1 MKKTLLLTAI
11 LLGFSACSTDFINSP
26 APQDEEENLTTVLS
40 TLTFPSKHG
49 NYTLTSPDEFKTA
62 TLRGPNGLN
71 EELKAVT
78 PFDGVP
84 LPANGMLLLNKAG
97 YSIWVGNDNTAI
109 LKTPKGESKLAQGKF
124 TKAY

>member
-1 MKKTLLLTAI
+1 MKKTLLISAI
-11 LLGFSACSTDFINSP
+11 ILGFTACSNDFINSS
-26 APQDEEENLTTVLS
+26 APQNEEENLTTVLS

-49 NYTLTSPDEFKTA
+49 DITLTSPDEFKTA
-62 TLRGPNGLN
+62 TLRGPNGLD

-78 PFDGVP
+78 PFDDVP

-109 LKTPKGESKLAQGKF
+109 LKTPHGQSKLAQGKF
-124 TKAY
+124 TKGY